1 MITTLSKQGGRRYPQ
16 MGSTAT
22 IFAGRLLSIGG
33 VATPTPTPTTTQ
45 PSGGYFEP
53 KRRRRTKADL
63 RAERILYGILPKPEA
78 QDAVK
83 KVAAAVIEAR
93 EKPGLELSDTEQ
105 AALLHRTMAERG
117 LIVENYYGIT
127 SALVKAIADEVG
139 ILQKMQAKSQ
149 AEEDQQIAL
158 MLFNL

>member
-33 VATPTPTPTTTQ
+33 VATPTPTTTQ

-78 QDAVK
+78 QDALK

-93 EKPGLELSDTEQ
+93 AKPGLELSDTEQ
-105 AALLHRTMAERG
+105 VVLLHRTMAERG